1 MAEPTTR
8 FARQIRFL
16 QARLSP
22 EGYLGLHLTIG
33 LLVILAAGWWFADIA
48 EDMSGEAAKR
58 LLDERV
64 TAWFRQ
70 RATPALTQI
79 SRVVTF
85 FGSVG
90 FVAVASSCGAIVLL
104 VREWWYQLLALTLA
118 VGGGSLL
125 NILLKHFFHRQRPV
139 LENPLL
145 TLSSFGF
152 PSGHTMGATLLYGVL
167 AVFVAQSVRTWR
179 LRALAFSMAALAG
192 ALIGLSRIYLG
203 AHYLTDVVGA
213 IAVGLAWLAFCWTGV
228 RRCGNGGVARDD
240 TEISATRRA
249 VDCCSADRR

>member
-1 MAEPTTR
+1 MSKATPRR
-8 FARQIRFL
+8 FAHWKRFL

-22 EGYLGLHLTIG
+22 EGYLGLHLTVG

-48 EDMSGEAAKR
+48 EDMSRNAATR

-64 TAWFRQ
+64 ASWFHEH
-70 RATPALTQI
+70 ATPALTQVM
-79 SRVVTF
+79 RVLTF

-90 FVAVASSCGAIVLL
+90 FVAAASSGVAIFLI
-104 VREWWYQLLALTLA
+104 VRKRWYQVLMLALA

-145 TLSSFGF
+145 TLASYGF
-152 PSGHTMGATLLYGVL
+152 PSGHTMGSTLFYGTL
-167 AVFVAQSVRTWR
+167 AIFVAQLVRTWR
-179 LRALAFSMAALAG
+179 WRVLAPWIAALAV

-228 RRCGNGGVARDD
+228 ETWRKWRGR
-240 TEISATRRA
+240 SR
-249 VDCCSADRR
+249 

>member
-1 MAEPTTR
+1 MARPTRR
-8 FARQIRFL
+8 FAQLVRFL

-22 EGYLGLHLTIG
+22 EGYLGLHLTVG
-33 LLVILAAGWWFADIA
+33 LLVILAAGWCFADIA
-48 EDMSGEAAKR
+48 EDMSRNAATR

-64 TAWFRQ
+64 AAWFHQ
-70 RATPALTQI
+70 RAWPALT
-79 SRVVTF
+79 RFMRLVTF

-90 FVAVASSCGAIVLL
+90 LIAAASSCVALFQIVRKRWSQVLML
-104 VREWWYQLLALTLA
+104 MLA

-145 TLSSFGF
+145 TLTSYGF
-152 PSGHTMGATLLYGVL
+152 PSGHTMGATLFYGVL
-167 AVFVAQSVRTWR
+167 AVFVAHCAGTWR
-179 LRALAFSMAALAG
+179 WRVVVLCIAALVVAV
-192 ALIGLSRIYLG
+192 IGLSRIYLG

-228 RRCGNGGVARDD
+228 ETLRKWRSG
-240 TEISATRRA
+240 
-249 VDCCSADRR
+249 

>member
-1 MAEPTTR
+1 MNRSAGR
-8 FARQIRFL
+8 LAQWKRFL

-22 EGYLGLHLTIG
+22 EGYLGLHLTVG
-33 LLVILAAGWWFADIA
+33 LLIILTAGWWFADIA
-48 EDMSGEAAKR
+48 EDMSRNAATR
-58 LLDERV
+58 LLDEHV
-64 TAWFRQ
+64 TSWFHQ
-70 RATPALTQI
+70 HPKPALTQI
-79 SRVVTF
+79 ARGVTF

-90 FVAVASSCGAIVLL
+90 FVTGASSCVALFLIV
-104 VREWWYQLLALTLA
+104 RKWSYQLLLLTLA

-145 TLSSFGF
+145 TLTSYGF
-152 PSGHTMGATLLYGVL
+152 PSGHTMGSTLFYGAF
-167 AVFVAQSVRTWR
+167 AVFVAQWVGTWR
-179 LRALAFSMAALAG
+179 WRVLALWIAALAV

-228 RRCGNGGVARDD
+228 ETLRKWRGRP
-240 TEISATRRA
+240 R
-249 VDCCSADRR
+249 